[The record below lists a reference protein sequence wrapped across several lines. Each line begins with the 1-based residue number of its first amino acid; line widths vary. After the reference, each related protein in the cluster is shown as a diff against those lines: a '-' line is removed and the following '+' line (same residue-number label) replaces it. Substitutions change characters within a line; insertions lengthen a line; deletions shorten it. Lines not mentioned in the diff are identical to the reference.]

1 MGSYRLPRTS
11 SPLQVA
17 AVCYRRRRT
26 SVEFL
31 LVNTNGGK
39 WTFPKGRVE
48 PHLSH
53 SEAAQSEAVEE
64 AGAIG
69 LIDPSHFQLYVHSKG
84 VFWRPG
90 GVQEYV
96 VKAFLLEVERVVT
109 PHESGRNPT
118 WFTPTEAKKALKSGR
133 EVKYANELQLV
144 VDLALEKIRTRRV
157 RVLAE

>member
-1 MGSYRLPRTS
+1 MGFYRLPRTS
-11 SPLQVA
+11 MPLQVA
-17 AVCYRRRRT
+17 AVCYRRRGT
-26 SVEFL
+26 SIEFL

-39 WTFPKGRVE
+39 WTFPKGRAE

-53 SEAAQSEAVEE
+53 SEAARSEAVEE

-69 LIDPSHFQLYVHSKG
+69 LIEPNHF
-84 VFWRPG
+84 
-90 GVQEYV
+90 QEYV

-118 WFTPTEAKKALKSGR
+118 WFTPTEAKRALKGGR

-144 VDLALEKIRTRRV
+144 IDVALEKIRTGKI